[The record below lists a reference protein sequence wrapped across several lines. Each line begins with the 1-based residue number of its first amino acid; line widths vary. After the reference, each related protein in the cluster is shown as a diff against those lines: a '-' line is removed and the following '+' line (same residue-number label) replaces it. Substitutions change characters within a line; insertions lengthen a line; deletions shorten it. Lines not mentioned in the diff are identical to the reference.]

1 MTTTNTKSLTTNIN
15 SFMKVFLSG
24 TDISLESWTA
34 RDNQN
39 QLRAI
44 LSGKELKKPKK
55 DKSDKPKK
63 SKSAYLFFCEDERKK
78 ITSENLG
85 LKSVQV
91 IVLLGQ
97 RWRDLKANK
106 ARSSELSK
114 YEKLAHLDH
123 ERYTSE
129 KQSAKKSS
137 KKPDGNKH
145 KSTYLLFCEQN
156 RPVVKSEL
164 PNLKAKEII
173 VELARRWKLQKGE

>member
-1 MTTTNTKSLTTNIN
+1 MATTNTKSLTTNIN

-55 DKSDKPKK
+55 DKSDNPKK

-106 ARSSELSK
+106 A
-114 YEKLAHLDH
+114 
-123 ERYTSE
+123 
-129 KQSAKKSS
+129 
-137 KKPDGNKH
+137 
-145 KSTYLLFCEQN
+145 
-156 RPVVKSEL
+156 
-164 PNLKAKEII
+164 
-173 VELARRWKLQKGE
+173 